1 MANIDISAVSA
12 EYIGTND
19 GDNFSRSTGN
29 LSDITVVGLSGADTL
44 ALGSAVGSGTGVGG
58 LGLGFSL
65 ASSTILMNTGDDI
78 YSFSGQAGSGFAR
91 QNSVLVDMG
100 HGEDFALINGLAS
113 ASGAILKGD
122 RDNDEL
128 GFANGAGAGTAFRTL
143 IEGNEGDDSI
153 TATWLGANTKN
164 FEIYG
169 GQGDDSISATFSSV
183 SAFAQATAFVS
194 GVFVAGGKGSDVIG
208 TDIIATSENV
218 VVAGN
223 SGSDTLNFTA
233 FASLSGAQ
241 LFGGQ
246 GDDSI
251 SAVVAA
257 AAGAGSAQA
266 ITVAGGAGDDLV
278 NVSNIG
284 AAEDWSG
291 VQVLGNSGNDV
302 LTFNV
307 AGGLTA
313 GTANSLLGGSGSDTI
328 NINVSGALTV
338 LGQSGLVASLGEETT
353 GGLINATV
361 STGGALNGP
370 VTLQGS
376 TGADTINYLVEAG
389 GSANGVIISAEDGA
403 DILNIA
409 DRAGTVS
416 LIGTVANGGAGA
428 DTITATLGGAANS
441 FVTGGSNIFDGGA
454 DNDSIQ
460 LDVNVQ
466 SGGIVTAAS
475 MVGGLGDDTLNVV
488 LRTAAGIA
496 SRGNTAGRNFSIAGG
511 SGADVI
517 GLAGATGSVANAE
530 LLGGSG
536 ADTITGSFTDQG
548 AIALSAG
555 GGLGNDSISFVS
567 QGSGGSFAGSVF
579 AGNSGADT
587 IEVAF
592 SGRRTAA
599 ANFGTFVGGTGVDS
613 MTVNLANVGGTSGF
627 VATALGLI
635 GTFDA
640 GLGADTISVL
650 GLTGNAT
657 NQLTGGSISLA
668 SGDSVVGNFDTYFFQ
683 TTAGAGALTGVDVN
697 FSGFA
702 NNAFT
707 RISAGANTAGQF
719 IASFTGGKGAPVF
732 VNATAGSIVFRGV
745 SGGSIASGGNLAVR
759 AAAGTTT
766 ADIISAVDRVVV
778 GVNRVATFNIQD
790 GSGGAIFGYTF
801 IQGGVNPDSVF
812 RTNGLA
818 ERGAATAGINGNTV
832 VFGASAFAVTPGGGG
847 SGGITFNGNAL

>member
-29 LSDITVVGLSGADTL
+29 LTDITVVGLSGADTL
-44 ALGSAVGSGTGVGG
+44 ALGSAVASGTAVGG

-78 YSFSGQAGSGFAR
+78 YTFSGQAGSGFAR

-100 HGEDFALINGLAS
+100 RGDDFALINGLAS
-113 ASGAILKGD
+113 ASGAILKGG

-128 GFANGAGAGTAFRTL
+128 GFVGSAGAGTAFRTL

-153 TATWLGANTKN
+153 TATWIGANIKN

-208 TDIIATSENV
+208 TDIVATSENV

-257 AAGAGSAQA
+257 AGGAGSAQA

-284 AAEDWSG
+284 AAGYWSG
-291 VQVLGNSGNDV
+291 VQVLSNSGNDV

-313 GTANSLLGGSGSDTI
+313 ATANSLLGGSGSDTI
-328 NINVSGALTV
+328 NINVTNALTV
-338 LGQSGLVASLGEETT
+338 LGQSGLVASLGEEAT

-376 TGADTINYLVEAG
+376 TGADTISYLVEAG
-389 GSANGVIISAEDGA
+389 GSASGVIISAEDGA

-409 DRAGTVS
+409 DTLAATT

-428 DTITATLGGAANS
+428 DTITATLGGAANF

-496 SRGNTAGRNFSIAGG
+496 SLGNTAGRNFSIAGG

-567 QGSGGSFAGSVF
+567 QGSAGSFAGSVF

-592 SGRRTAA
+592 SGRRTVN

-613 MTVNLANVGGTSGF
+613 MTVNLANVGGTAAF
-627 VATALGLI
+627 AATALGLI

-668 SGDSVVGNFDTYFFQ
+668 SGDSVAGGFDTYFFQ
-683 TTAGAGALTGVDVN
+683 TTAGNGALTGVDVN
-697 FSGFA
+697 FSGYA
-702 NNAFT
+702 NDGFGVAA
-707 RISAGANTAGQF
+707 SVNTAGVF
-719 IASFTGGKGAPVF
+719 ATNFTGGKGAT
-732 VNATAGSIVFRGV
+732 VNVGLSAGSITFLGFT
-745 SGGSIASGGNLAVR
+745 GGGFKSAGSQIVR
-759 AAAGTTT
+759 AGAGTTT
-766 ADIISAVDRVVV
+766 ADVISAVDRVVV
-778 GVNRVATFNIQD
+778 GVNQIATFNIQD
-790 GSGGAIFGYTF
+790 GSGGAVFGYTF
-801 IQGGVNPDSVF
+801 VQGGVNPDSVF
-812 RTNGLA
+812 RVNGLA
-818 ERGAATAGINGNTV
+818 QQGGVVSGDLIFRAA
-832 VFGASAFAVTPGGGG
+832 SFAVTTGGGG
-847 SGGITFNGNAL
+847 SGGLTFNGNAL